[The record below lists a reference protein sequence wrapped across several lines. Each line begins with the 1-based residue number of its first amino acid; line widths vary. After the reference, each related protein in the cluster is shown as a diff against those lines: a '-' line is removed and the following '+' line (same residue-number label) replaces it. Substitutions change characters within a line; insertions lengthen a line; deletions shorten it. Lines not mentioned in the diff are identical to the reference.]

1 MTSLSDTL
9 TVGLVLVLLF
19 GAVALYLYTRIQ
31 QAEQKITLLESI
43 LLDLKMSTEVH
54 SYSELPAS
62 IEHEND
68 SPKGQTSTEA
78 PSEESYTPFL
88 DEHDSPSHSV
98 EESTPSDNSIGQDAI
113 ELSDHDVD
121 QYKAVVAEA
130 AKEES
135 FESVASESK
144 GAATHYDTMT
154 LKELQALAK
163 TRGISGA
170 STMKK
175 PMILEA
181 LKTSDKSQQ
190 GQPLDA
196 GFTGSSGS
204 FLETSAA
211 FPASESK

>member
-1 MTSLSDTL
+1 
-9 TVGLVLVLLF
+9 VLLF

-62 IEHEND
+62 IEHENE
-68 SPKGQTSTEA
+68 SPKGQTSTET
-78 PSEESYTPFL
+78 PSEESYTPFQ
-88 DEHDSPSHSV
+88 DEHDGPSHSV
-98 EESTPSDNSIGQDAI
+98 EESTPSDNSFGQDAI
-113 ELSDHDVD
+113 ELLDHDVD

-144 GAATHYDTMT
+144 TTASTHYDTMT